1 MKGVQTVFP
10 GGRKRLKQDIA
21 DSQLIPRV
29 LESHDV
35 MSIAGNAFG
44 IFAHGKHVL
53 AQVNHR
59 DVLMMRMFGE

>member
-1 MKGVQTVFP
+1 MKGLQTVFS
-10 GGRKRLKQDIA
+10 GGGKRLKQHVA
-21 DSQLIPRV
+21 HPQLISRV
-29 LESHDV
+29 LERHNV

>member
-1 MKGVQTVFP
+1 MKGLQTVFR
-10 GGRKRLKQDIA
+10 GGRKRLKQHVA
-21 DSQLIPRV
+21 HAQLIPRV

-59 DVLMMRMFGE
+59 HVLMLGMFGK